1 MTDSRPQAKPLATGS
16 SPSLEAPSHS
26 GPIRAVKL
34 KHPWRTVIAVAI
46 IIFAVLFIIDASQRT
61 AYDWPSVGKYIFDR
75 RVSEAALNTLQLT
88 IYSMV
93 IAVTLGIILAIM
105 RLSPNPVFKSV
116 AWFYLWVFRGTPVY
130 VQLVFWGLLA
140 IIYQSIDI
148 GIPFMQ
154 PWVSFQTTA
163 ALNTFTLAVIGLAL
177 NEAAYMAEIVRAG
190 LLAVD
195 KGQEEAATALGMT
208 WFQTM
213 RRVVI
218 PQSMRVIIPPTGNE
232 VISMLKTTSL
242 VTAVPYSFDLYTR
255 TRDISAETFNPIP
268 MLLVA
273 SIWYLLFTSILMVG
287 QYFLEKRFA
296 RGVGDR
302 KPEKGERTGPFTG
315 ALTTVRDASTGST
328 ALPIADKNGG
338 DSR

>member
-1 MTDSRPQAKPLATGS
+1 MTDSRPQAKPLAAGS
-16 SPSLEAPSHS
+16 SPSLEAPSEL
-26 GPIRAVKL
+26 GVIRAVKL
-34 KHPWRTVIAVAI
+34 KHPWRTVTAVVI
-46 IIFAVLFIIDASQRT
+46 IIFTVLFIIDASQRT

-75 RVSEAALNTLQLT
+75 RVSEAALNTVQLT

-93 IAVTLGIILAIM
+93 IAVTLGIIVAIM

-116 AWFYLWVFRGTPVY
+116 AWFYLWIFRGTPVY

-154 PWVSFQTTA
+154 PWASFQTTA

-213 RRVVI
+213 QRIVI

-273 SIWYLLFTSILMVG
+273 SIWYLFFTSILMVG

-302 KPEKGERTGPFTG
+302 RPDKGEKVTADTG
-315 ALTTVRDASTGST
+315 V
-328 ALPIADKNGG
+328 LPLPVADKNGG